1 MCDLLATMAA
11 ESEAA
16 VATNSDETKSPTLTN
31 QVASVIRPNFG
42 HIRLDISNSV
52 LPLEKLSATP
62 SNKDG
67 LNEEIEM
74 QIRSLGCEMIQLAG
88 KLLKLPQVRMK
99 EKSLFVFVWTIIMR
113 VILCSTMT
121 HHDFNFCFKYF
132 FIRQ

>member
-1 MCDLLATMAA
+1 MAA

-88 KLLKLPQVRMK
+88 KLLKLPQVRMWK
-99 EKSLFVFVWTIIMR
+99 KSLFIVVWTINMR
-113 VILCSTMT
+113 ATLCSTMT
-121 HHDFNFCFKYF
+121 HHDLNFVSNTFLFDNRKIVFN
-132 FIRQ
+132 

>member
-1 MCDLLATMAA
+1 MAA

-88 KLLKLPQVRMK
+88 KLLKLPQVRML
-99 EKSLFVFVWTIIMR
+99 EKSLKAMFCLTAMTHR
-113 VILCSTMT
+113 VIIPI
-121 HHDFNFCFKYF
+121 FFKLL
-132 FIRQ
+132 IQQLKNR

>member
-1 MCDLLATMAA
+1 MAA

-88 KLLKLPQVRMK
+88 KLLKLPQVRML
-99 EKSLFVFVWTIIMR
+99 EKSLKAMFCLTAMTHR
-113 VILCSTMT
+113 VIIPIY
-121 HHDFNFCFKYF
+121 FKLLIQQLKKIDSYYLELL
-132 FIRQ
+132 

>member
-88 KLLKLPQVRMK
+88 KLLKLPQVRM
-99 EKSLFVFVWTIIMR
+99 
-113 VILCSTMT
+113 
-121 HHDFNFCFKYF
+121 
-132 FIRQ
+132 

>member
-1 MCDLLATMAA
+1 MAA

-88 KLLKLPQVRMK
+88 KLLKLPQVRML
-99 EKSLFVFVWTIIMR
+99 EKSLKAMFYLTAMTHR
-113 VILCSTMT
+113 VIIPIY
-121 HHDFNFCFKYF
+121 FKLL
-132 FIRQ
+132 IQQLKNR

>member
-1 MCDLLATMAA
+1 MAA

-88 KLLKLPQVRMK
+88 KLLKLPQVRML
-99 EKSLFVFVWTIIMR
+99 EKSLKAMFCLTAMTHR
-113 VILCSTMT
+113 VIIPIY
-121 HHDFNFCFKYF
+121 FKLL
-132 FIRQ
+132 IQQLKNR

>member
-88 KLLKLPQVRMK
+88 KLLKLPQVRMWK
-99 EKSLFVFVWTIIMR
+99 KKSFYCCLDHYYESYPMFYDD
-113 VILCSTMT
+113 SS
-121 HHDFNFCFKYF
+121 
-132 FIRQ
+132 